1 MLGVQEFETGW
12 RPLVGAIFG
21 VGSGLTGI
29 VFYTHGVF
37 VIPITDEFGWSRGE
51 TQFAFSF
58 VMISAVIT
66 GPFIGILSDRFG
78 ARLIALLGLFA
89 LSLTFASL
97 SLTNATLSN
106 YYLLWI
112 VMSVLSAGTF
122 PVTWTRGV
130 NTWFDSNRGLALGL
144 TMVGTGIV
152 AAIGPILAVK
162 LISNYGWRDAY
173 FFLGLII
180 LLISLPIVFL
190 FFHEKEK
197 NINNSE
203 VDTNLDGMNT
213 KLALLNYKFWLL
225 GFSMLFIAYGVAG
238 IITNFVPLLIDKGYK
253 ASEAASYAGFI
264 GAMVIVGRLLV
275 GYLVDRVWA
284 PLIAFVF
291 FLLPCI
297 ACWVLIQDLPSP
309 FLVTVG
315 ALSVGLA
322 AGAEL
327 DFIAYMTSRYFGMKN
342 YGRLYSIQFIFFA
355 IGSGTA
361 PATFGLSFDLY
372 GSYDLILTLSSI
384 FFIFSAMLVILMGQY
399 PKRF

>member
-1 MLGVQEFETGW
+1 MLGVQEFKTGW

-342 YGRLYSIQFIFFA
+342 YGRLK
-355 IGSGTA
+355 
-361 PATFGLSFDLY
+361 
-372 GSYDLILTLSSI
+372 
-384 FFIFSAMLVILMGQY
+384 M
-399 PKRF
+399 R

>member
-1 MLGVQEFETGW
+1 MLGVQEFKKGW

-37 VIPITDEFGWSRGE
+37 VIPITDEFGWTRGE

-97 SLTNATLSN
+97 SLTNGTLSN

-152 AAIGPILAVK
+152 AAIGPLLAVK
-162 LISNYGWRDAY
+162 LISNYGWREAY

-180 LLISLPIVFL
+180 LLISLPIVFF

-284 PLIAFVF
+284 PLIAFIF

-384 FFIFSAMLVILMGQY
+384 FFIISAMLVILMGRY